1 GGRRP
6 TSVQPASLEGE
17 PTVPYEPAPE
27 PAPKPPPET
36 VHQVGSETPT
46 PLAAQSAAFYR
57 TVARWGVQAAEAL
70 EHAHQMDVVH
80 RDVKPAN
87 LMVDGRGH
95 LWVTDFG
102 LARFH
107 SEAGLTLTGDLMGT
121 LRYASPEQARG
132 RPGAVDHRTDV
143 YSLGVT
149 LYELLTLE
157 HAFDGQTREELL
169 HQIIAAEPVPPR
181 RRDRAGPGELEVVVL
196 KAMEKSP
203 DDRYGTA
210 QELADDLQ
218 RFLDDAPI
226 RARRPTLGQR
236 VRRWGRRHRPVVWSA
251 AAFALLTLAVV
262 AASLGW
268 VAADH
273 AAQETAF

>member
-1 GGRRP
+1 TGGGAGGGGRRA
-6 TSVQPASLEGE
+6 TSVQPAPLEGE
-17 PTVPYEPAPE
+17 PTVPYEPAPD

-121 LRYASPEQARG
+121 LRSAAHTRARG
-132 RPGAVDHRTDV
+132 RPG
-143 YSLGVT
+143 GV
-149 LYELLTLE
+149 
-157 HAFDGQTREELL
+157 A
-169 HQIIAAEPVPPR
+169 PPPR
-181 RRDRAGPGELEVVVL
+181 RPSPGVPL
-196 KAMEKSP
+196 
-203 DDRYGTA
+203 
-210 QELADDLQ
+210 
-218 RFLDDAPI
+218 
-226 RARRPTLGQR
+226 
-236 VRRWGRRHRPVVWSA
+236 
-251 AAFALLTLAVV
+251 
-262 AASLGW
+262 
-268 VAADH
+268 
-273 AAQETAF
+273 